1 MPKWVEKILKCNPV
15 EKSLKA
21 PFAVYLHLE
30 CLLEKQQ
37 SCQNNN
43 NNNNNNNDNNNTNNN
58 NLEESYTEK
67 KARHKPSGWAMFT
80 RCSFNKKE
88 NKLNYY
94 RGKDCIEKLCKKL
107 KERAMKIVD
116 YEKKEMIPLTKEEN
130 KSYKEQESC
139 HICKEKF
146 CVDKMMKIIL
156 IEKRLK
162 TTVITQENL
171 EELSIVNA
179 T

>member
-1 MPKWVEKILKCNPV
+1 
-15 EKSLKA
+15 
-21 PFAVYLHLE
+21 
-30 CLLEKQQ
+30 
-37 SCQNNN
+37 
-43 NNNNNNNDNNNTNNN
+43 
-58 NLEESYTEK
+58 
-67 KARHKPSGWAMFT
+67 
-80 RCSFNKKE
+80 
-88 NKLNYY
+88 
-94 RGKDCIEKLCKKL
+94 
-107 KERAMKIVD
+107 
-116 YEKKEMIPLTKEEN
+116 MIPLTKEEN